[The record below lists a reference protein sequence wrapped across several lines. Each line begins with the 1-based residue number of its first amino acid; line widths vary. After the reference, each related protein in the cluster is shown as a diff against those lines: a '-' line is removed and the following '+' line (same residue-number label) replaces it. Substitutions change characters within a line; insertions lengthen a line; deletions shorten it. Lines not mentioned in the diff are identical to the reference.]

1 MMRDMTLGPPDHQA
15 IAAEALAATDDAR
28 QIAPFSARYPGLTLD
43 DAYRISARLCE
54 LRTARG
60 ERVIGRKIGFT
71 NRTIWAEYAVYAP
84 MWGFVFNT
92 TARDL
97 PPPRQ
102 AAQHPFTLAPY
113 AEPRI
118 EPEIVFRLA
127 AAPSPD
133 MDEAALFGCIEWV
146 AQGFEIVQS
155 VFPGWKFA
163 PADTVIVNGLHG
175 ALLLAPRHPAGFD
188 SVTNWVS
195 NLAGFEIELLR
206 DGAVVDRGRA
216 ANVLDGPLSALRH
229 LVGLLARDPVNSPLA
244 TGDIVTTGT
253 LTRAFPILPGESW
266 STRLHGIELG
276 SRPVWFA

>member
-1 MMRDMTLGPPDHQA
+1 
-15 IAAEALAATDDAR
+15 
-28 QIAPFSARYPGLTLD
+28 
-43 DAYRISARLCE
+43 

-60 ERVIGRKIGFT
+60 ERVIGRQIGFT
-71 NRTIWAEYAVYAP
+71 KRTIWAEYAVYAP
-84 MWGFVFNT
+84 MWGFEFDT
-92 TARDL
+92 TVRDL

-102 AAQHPFTLAPY
+102 AAQHPFTLAAF

-133 MDEAALFGCIEWV
+133 MDEAALFGCIDWV

-175 ALLLAPRHPAGFD
+175 ALLLAPRHPAGFGSSTD
-188 SVTNWVS
+188 WVS

-206 DGAVVDRGRA
+206 DDTAVNRGNA

-229 LVGLLARDPVNSPLA
+229 LVGVLGRDPVNSPLA
-244 TGDIVTTGT
+244 SGDIVTTDT

-266 STRLHGIELG
+266 STTLHRIELG
-276 SRPVWFA
+276 GRPVWFA